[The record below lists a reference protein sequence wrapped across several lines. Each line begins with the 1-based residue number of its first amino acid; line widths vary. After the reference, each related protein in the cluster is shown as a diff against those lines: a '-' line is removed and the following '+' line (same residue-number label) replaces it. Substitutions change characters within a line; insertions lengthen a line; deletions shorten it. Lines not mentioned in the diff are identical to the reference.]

1 MHPIFRFSIY
11 FCLFWLVGNFC
22 LTNYNRFCLDRQSN
36 QIQCSPIFPNFYL
49 QQIFSNNFDTT
60 VEVEFKASSQQQ
72 NLQFF
77 AGRERFTA
85 KTNTIYLQDFYIINN
100 SDTKITFRPNFFISP
115 EKHKNDIITYRCLC
129 GNKYTLKPKE
139 TRIIKMAYQIINNKK
154 SNPEKKYQLHYI
166 IENSNLEITR

>member
-11 FCLFWLVGNFC
+11 FCLFLLIGNFC

-36 QIQCSPIFPNFYL
+36 QVQCGPIFPSFYL
-49 QQIFSNNFDTT
+49 QQVLSQIFDNNVDTA

-77 AGRERFTA
+77 AGREKFIA
-85 KTNTIYLQDFYIINN
+85 KTNAIYLQDFYVINN

-115 EKHKNDIITYRCLC
+115 EKYKSDIITYRCLC

-139 TRIIKMAYQIINNKK
+139 TRIIKMAYQVVNNKK
-154 SNPEKKYQLHYI
+154 SNPEKKYQLQYTI
-166 IENSNLEITR
+166 SL